1 MASIIKLKR
10 SSTPGSVPG
19 SLATGEVA
27 LNLSDQVLFTHDGS
41 NVVRIGGK
49 WLANTNSFIKSQ
61 LANTNSFIKAQLANT
76 NSWNTTQDSRITL
89 VNTNLTGTNTAIRS
103 LISTNAATELSHLA
117 NTNTYIATKVNTTTF
132 NSALANTNS
141 WIKSQLANTN
151 SWNTTQDSRIT
162 LVNTN
167 LTATNTAIRSVIST
181 NAATELSHLANTNTY
196 IATKVNTT
204 TFNSALANTNTY
216 IATKANATNPT
227 TSGLLAHTGRATIS
241 TNLSVSGNTSVVGLK
256 ANNSLGTSGYVLK
269 TNGTSAYWDAIGS
282 QTQYLQVA
290 NAVSTYAT
298 KSNPTTSGLLAHTG
312 RATISTNLAVTGNTS
327 IGGNL
332 TVSGNLEVDG
342 GVTYISSSTIKTD
355 DSMVKLAAN
364 NASNA
369 IDTGIYGKYVDGA
382 TTKYAGYFLDHTDS
396 IFKFF
401 TGTQTEPTTT
411 VNTGATGYAQAQLDA
426 IIDGGSY

>member
-1 MASIIKLKR
+1 LPPS
-10 SSTPGSVPG
+10 
-19 SLATGEVA
+19 
-27 LNLSDQVLFTHDGS
+27 
-41 NVVRIGGK
+41 
-49 WLANTNSFIKSQ
+49 
-61 LANTNSFIKAQLANT
+61 
-76 NSWNTTQDSRITL
+76 
-89 VNTNLTGTNTAIRS
+89 
-103 LISTNAATELSHLA
+103 
-117 NTNTYIATKVNTTTF
+117 
-132 NSALANTNS
+132 
-141 WIKSQLANTN
+141 
-151 SWNTTQDSRIT
+151 
-162 LVNTN
+162 
-167 LTATNTAIRSVIST
+167 
-181 NAATELSHLANTNTY
+181 
-196 IATKVNTT
+196 
-204 TFNSALANTNTY
+204 
-216 IATKANATNPT
+216 
-227 TSGLLAHTGRATIS
+227 
-241 TNLSVSGNTSVVGLK
+241 
-256 ANNSLGTSGYVLK
+256 
-269 TNGTSAYWDAIGS
+269 
-282 QTQYLQVA
+282 TQYLQVS
-290 NAVSTYAT
+290 NAVATYAT

-411 VNTGATGYAQAQLDA
+411 VNTGATGYAQAQVDA

>member
-1 MASIIKLKR
+1 MC
-10 SSTPGSVPG
+10 SSD
-19 SLATGEVA
+19 L
-27 LNLSDQVLFTHDGS
+27 
-41 NVVRIGGK
+41 
-49 WLANTNSFIKSQ
+49 
-61 LANTNSFIKAQLANT
+61 
-76 NSWNTTQDSRITL
+76 
-89 VNTNLTGTNTAIRS
+89 
-103 LISTNAATELSHLA
+103 
-117 NTNTYIATKVNTTTF
+117 
-132 NSALANTNS
+132 
-141 WIKSQLANTN
+141 QLANTN

-332 TVSGNLEVDG
+332 TEIGRAHV
-342 GVTYISSSTIKTD
+342 
-355 DSMVKLAAN
+355 
-364 NASNA
+364 
-369 IDTGIYGKYVDGA
+369 
-382 TTKYAGYFLDHTDS
+382 
-396 IFKFF
+396 
-401 TGTQTEPTTT
+401 
-411 VNTGATGYAQAQLDA
+411 
-426 IIDGGSY
+426 

>member
-61 LANTNSFIKAQLANT
+61 LANTNSFIK
-76 NSWNTTQDSRITL
+76 
-89 VNTNLTGTNTAIRS
+89 
-103 LISTNAATELSHLA
+103 
-117 NTNTYIATKVNTTTF
+117 
-132 NSALANTNS
+132 
-141 WIKSQLANTN
+141 SQLANTN
-151 SWNTTQDSRIT
+151 S
-162 LVNTN
+162 
-167 LTATNTAIRSVIST
+167 
-181 NAATELSHLANTNTY
+181 Y
-196 IATKVNTT
+196 IATKVSTS

-256 ANNSLGTSGYVLK
+256 ANNSLGSSGYVLK

-396 IFKFF
+396 VFKFF

-411 VNTGATGYAQAQLDA
+411 VNTGATGYAQAQVDA